1 MKRTLLER
9 DLAIQRSERIIAQ
22 LEQQK
27 ENLQKQLENADKKLI
42 QAASNLDKSAN
53 MRTVDFEQP
62 GAGGGSGVQ
71 GVKSV
76 FKTLLMLNE
85 EEGSGMISVP
95 RLVPY
100 FTSYDLFVKCSI

>member
-53 MRTVDFEQP
+53 MLTVDFEQP

-100 FTSYDLFVKCSI
+100 FTFFV

>member
-9 DLAIQRSERIIAQ
+9 DLAIRRSERIIAQ
-22 LEQQK
+22 LEQQR

-42 QAASNLDKSAN
+42 QAASNLDKSAH
-53 MRTVDFEQP
+53 MRGVEFEQP

-100 FTSYDLFVKCSI
+100 FTFFV